1 MENAWRN
8 LSLLVEDVKK
18 LTKPLQE
25 DTEKIAHIL
34 KDYEKTL
41 GAEGATLKEYD
52 ELSQLS
58 QSLNKVMDDL
68 KNVREKEAS
77 KDIVIQFVGAT
88 GSGKSSLINA
98 LLGERRLP
106 VGFMQTTMCSFRV
119 CNTENSEWSIEIIGE
134 NGRKE
139 ILSEGTDDKT
149 VSNLLNKMGGQK
161 NEQLRKE
168 KGIGL
173 KTIIQVNWPANKRKK
188 LPRNVILCDTPGFG
202 ESDED
207 MELVTQTCKKA
218 DVVVAVMD
226 SMSPSRGRV
235 SKLHIFPLYTEST
248 VFNYVD
254 GIVTKY
260 WNSAPWK
267 LLVTDTLFPD
277 VHNAYPGSVCRKC
290 LNYDR
295 IIDMKACSPSN

>member
-1 MENAWRN
+1 MEDTWRKF
-8 LSLLVEDVKK
+8 SSLVEEQVEK

-25 DTEKIAHIL
+25 DTEKIAYIL
-34 KDYEKTL
+34 KDYEERL
-41 GAEGATLKEYD
+41 SVEGATLKEYD

-149 VSNLLNKMGGQK
+149 VSNLLNKMGG
-161 NEQLRKE
+161 
-168 KGIGL
+168 
-173 KTIIQVNWPANKRKK
+173 
-188 LPRNVILCDTPGFG
+188 
-202 ESDED
+202 
-207 MELVTQTCKKA
+207 
-218 DVVVAVMD
+218 
-226 SMSPSRGRV
+226 
-235 SKLHIFPLYTEST
+235 
-248 VFNYVD
+248 
-254 GIVTKY
+254 
-260 WNSAPWK
+260 
-267 LLVTDTLFPD
+267 
-277 VHNAYPGSVCRKC
+277 
-290 LNYDR
+290 
-295 IIDMKACSPSN
+295 

>member
-41 GAEGATLKEYD
+41 GAEGATPKEYD

-149 VSNLLNKMGGQK
+149 VSNLLNEMGG
-161 NEQLRKE
+161 
-168 KGIGL
+168 
-173 KTIIQVNWPANKRKK
+173 
-188 LPRNVILCDTPGFG
+188 
-202 ESDED
+202 
-207 MELVTQTCKKA
+207 
-218 DVVVAVMD
+218 
-226 SMSPSRGRV
+226 
-235 SKLHIFPLYTEST
+235 
-248 VFNYVD
+248 
-254 GIVTKY
+254 
-260 WNSAPWK
+260 
-267 LLVTDTLFPD
+267 
-277 VHNAYPGSVCRKC
+277 
-290 LNYDR
+290 
-295 IIDMKACSPSN
+295 

>member
-1 MENAWRN
+1 MEDTWRKF
-8 LSLLVEDVKK
+8 SSLVEEQVEK

-25 DTEKIAHIL
+25 DTEKIAYIL
-34 KDYEKTL
+34 KDYEERL
-41 GAEGATLKEYD
+41 SVEGATLKEYD

-77 KDIVIQFVGAT
+77 KDILIQFVGST

-106 VGFMQTTMCSFRV
+106 VGFMQTTMCSIKV
-119 CNTENSEWSIEIIGE
+119 CPTEDSEWSIEIINE
-134 NGRKE
+134 NGSKQ
-139 ILSEGTDDKT
+139 ILSKGADDKT
-149 VSNLLNKMGGQK
+149 VRDLLNKMSGQK

-173 KTIIQVNWPANKRKK
+173 RTIIQVNWPASKCKK

-218 DVVVAVMD
+218 DVVVA
-226 SMSPSRGRV
+226 
-235 SKLHIFPLYTEST
+235 
-248 VFNYVD
+248 
-254 GIVTKY
+254 
-260 WNSAPWK
+260 A
-267 LLVTDTLFPD
+267 
-277 VHNAYPGSVCRKC
+277 
-290 LNYDR
+290 
-295 IIDMKACSPSN
+295 

>member
-1 MENAWRN
+1 MEDEWRKFSG
-8 LSLLVEDVKK
+8 LIEEVKK

-25 DTEKIAHIL
+25 DTKKIAHIL
-34 KDYEKTL
+34 KNYEKILRT
-41 GAEGATLKEYD
+41 ERATPKEYD

-77 KDIVIQFVGAT
+77 KDILIQFVGST

-106 VGFMQTTMCSFRV
+106 VGFMQTTMCSIKV
-119 CNTENSEWSIEIIGE
+119 CPTEDSEWSIEIINE
-134 NGRKE
+134 NGSKQ
-139 ILSEGTDDKT
+139 ILSKGTDDKT
-149 VSNLLNKMGGQK
+149 VRDLLNKMGGQK

-173 KTIIQVNWPANKRKK
+173 RTIIQVNWPASKCKK

-207 MELVTQTCKKA
+207 MELVSQTCKKA
-218 DVVVAVMD
+218 DVIVAVMD

-235 SKLHIFPLYTEST
+235 SKLHIFPLFRESAA
-248 VFNYVD
+248 FNQVD
-254 GIVTKY
+254 GIVT
-260 WNSAPWK
+260 
-267 LLVTDTLFPD
+267 
-277 VHNAYPGSVCRKC
+277 
-290 LNYDR
+290 
-295 IIDMKACSPSN
+295 

>member
-41 GAEGATLKEYD
+41 GAEGATPKECD

-58 QSLNKVMDDL
+58 QSLDKVMDDL

-77 KDIVIQFVGAT
+77 KDILIQFVGTT

-106 VGFMQTTMCSFRV
+106 VGFMQTTMCSIKV
-119 CNTENSEWSIEIIGE
+119 CPTEDSEWSIEIINE
-134 NGRKE
+134 NGSKQ
-139 ILSEGTDDKT
+139 ILSKGADDKT
-149 VSNLLNKMGGQK
+149 VRDLLNKMSGQK

-173 KTIIQVNWPANKRKK
+173 RTIIQVNWPASKCKK

-207 MELVTQTCKKA
+207 MELVSQTCKKA
-218 DVVVAVMD
+218 DVIVAVMD

-235 SKLHIFPLYTEST
+235 SKLHIFPLFKESV
-248 VFNYVD
+248 VFN
-254 GIVTKY
+254 
-260 WNSAPWK
+260 
-267 LLVTDTLFPD
+267 
-277 VHNAYPGSVCRKC
+277 
-290 LNYDR
+290 
-295 IIDMKACSPSN
+295 

>member
-1 MENAWRN
+1 MENAWRKF
-8 LSLLVEDVKK
+8 SILVEDVKE

-34 KDYEKTL
+34 KKYENTQ
-41 GAEGATLKEYD
+41 GAEGATPKECD

-58 QSLNKVMDDL
+58 QSLDKVMDDL

-106 VGFMQTTMCSFRV
+106 VGFMQTTMCSIKV
-119 CNTENSEWSIEIIGE
+119 CPTEDSEWSIEIIDE
-134 NGRKE
+134 NGSKQ
-139 ILSEGTDDKT
+139 ILSKGADDKT
-149 VSNLLNKMGGQK
+149 VRDLLNKMSGQK

-173 KTIIQVNWPANKRKK
+173 RTIIQVNWPASKCKK

-207 MELVTQTCKKA
+207 MELVSQTCKKA
-218 DVVVAVMD
+218 DVIVAVMD

-235 SKLHIFPLYTEST
+235 SKLHIFPLFKESA
-248 VFNYVD
+248 VFN
-254 GIVTKY
+254 
-260 WNSAPWK
+260 
-267 LLVTDTLFPD
+267 
-277 VHNAYPGSVCRKC
+277 
-290 LNYDR
+290 
-295 IIDMKACSPSN
+295 

>member
-1 MENAWRN
+1 MKNY
-8 LSLLVEDVKK
+8 
-18 LTKPLQE
+18 
-25 DTEKIAHIL
+25 EKIL
-34 KDYEKTL
+34 RTER
-41 GAEGATLKEYD
+41 ATPKEYD

-77 KDIVIQFVGAT
+77 KDILIQFVGPT
-88 GSGKSSLINA
+88 NSGKSSLINA

-218 DVVVAVMD
+218 DVIVAVMD

-235 SKLHIFPLYTEST
+235 SKLHIFPLFRESA
-248 VFNYVD
+248 VFN
-254 GIVTKY
+254 
-260 WNSAPWK
+260 
-267 LLVTDTLFPD
+267 
-277 VHNAYPGSVCRKC
+277 
-290 LNYDR
+290 
-295 IIDMKACSPSN
+295 

>member
-25 DTEKIAHIL
+25 DTEKIAYIL

-41 GAEGATLKEYD
+41 GAEGATPKECD

-58 QSLNKVMDDL
+58 QSLHKVMDDL

-77 KDIVIQFVGAT
+77 KDIVIQFVGST
-88 GSGKSSLINA
+88 SSGKSSLINA
-98 LLGERRLP
+98 LLGELCLP
-106 VGFMQTTMCSFRV
+106 VGFMQTTMCSIKV
-119 CNTENSEWSIEIIGE
+119 CPTEDSEWSIEIINE
-134 NGRKE
+134 NGSKQ
-139 ILSEGTDDKT
+139 ILSKLTDDKT
-149 VSNLLNKMGGQK
+149 VRDLLSKMSGKK

-168 KGIGL
+168 MGIGL
-173 KTIIQVNWPANKRKK
+173 RTIIQVNWPASKCKK

-218 DVVVAVMD
+218 DVIVAVMD

-235 SKLHIFPLYTEST
+235 SKLHIFPLFTESA
-248 VFNYVD
+248 VYN
-254 GIVTKY
+254 
-260 WNSAPWK
+260 
-267 LLVTDTLFPD
+267 
-277 VHNAYPGSVCRKC
+277 
-290 LNYDR
+290 
-295 IIDMKACSPSN
+295 

>member
-1 MENAWRN
+1 MEDA
-8 LSLLVEDVKK
+8 STLLVEGVKK

-25 DTEKIAHIL
+25 DTEKIFKIL
-34 KDYEKTL
+34 KKYENTL
-41 GAEGATLKEYD
+41 GAEGAKAEECG

-58 QSLNKVMDDL
+58 QRINKVMDDL

-106 VGFMQTTMCSFRV
+106 VGFTRGAKCPIKV
-119 CNTENSEWSIEIIGE
+119 CITEDSEWSIEKIPEKE
-134 NGRKE
+134 NKE
-139 ILSEGTDDKT
+139 TLTGQTDDKI
-149 VSNLLNKMGGQK
+149 VSDLLSKMSGQR

-173 KTIIQVNWPANKRKK
+173 RTIMQINWPANKCKT
-188 LPRNVILCDTPGFG
+188 LPPNVILCDTLGFG
-202 ESDED
+202 ENDED

-218 DVVVAVMD
+218 DIIVAVMD

-235 SKLHIFPLYTEST
+235 SKLHMFPLFKESA
-248 VFNYVD
+248 VYN
-254 GIVTKY
+254 
-260 WNSAPWK
+260 
-267 LLVTDTLFPD
+267 
-277 VHNAYPGSVCRKC
+277 
-290 LNYDR
+290 
-295 IIDMKACSPSN
+295 

>member
-8 LSLLVEDVKK
+8 FLSLVEDVKK

-34 KDYEKTL
+34 KKYENTL
-41 GAEGATLKEYD
+41 GAEGATPKECD

-58 QSLNKVMDDL
+58 QSLDKVMDDL

-77 KDIVIQFVGAT
+77 KDIVIQFVGST
-88 GSGKSSLINA
+88 NSGKSSLINA
-98 LLGERRLP
+98 LLGELRLP
-106 VGFMQTTMCSFRV
+106 VGFMQTTMCSIKV
-119 CNTENSEWSIEIIGE
+119 CPTEDSEWSIEIINE
-134 NGRKE
+134 NGSKQ
-139 ILSEGTDDKT
+139 ILLKGTDDKT
-149 VSNLLNKMGGQK
+149 VRDLLNKMGGQK

-173 KTIIQVNWPANKRKK
+173 RTIIQVNWPASKCKK

-207 MELVTQTCKKA
+207 MELVPQTCKKA
-218 DVVVAVMD
+218 DVIVAVMD

-235 SKLHIFPLYTEST
+235 SKLHIFPLFTESA
-248 VFNYVD
+248 VYN
-254 GIVTKY
+254 
-260 WNSAPWK
+260 
-267 LLVTDTLFPD
+267 
-277 VHNAYPGSVCRKC
+277 
-290 LNYDR
+290 
-295 IIDMKACSPSN
+295 